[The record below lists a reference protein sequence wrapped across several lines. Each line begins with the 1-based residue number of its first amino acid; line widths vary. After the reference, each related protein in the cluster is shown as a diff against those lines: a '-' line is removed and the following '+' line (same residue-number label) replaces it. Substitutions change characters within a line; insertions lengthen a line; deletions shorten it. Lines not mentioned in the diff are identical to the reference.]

1 MTRRMVRVGISML
14 LVLGLL
20 LGEVTAAVPW
30 GRVQEAEGAA
40 PVVNAI
46 VGFIRILGVFG
57 KRNAVYREAGRTTAE
72 VNAYYDRLIEEAADA
87 RKEIYAQAAA
97 GERLILA
104 RSYIRVEAMLRAE
117 KKAAIRMIEA
127 EKNKARKDFDRTVSK
142 TVVNIIVAAPGPQK
156 IIGDIRQAIR
166 GAREA
171 AVAVQSALEGGKPIE
186 ALGEALSKKVGD
198 VVVVQ
203 ELARGLGSMVGRKID
218 RALGGVAGRMETMI
232 GNLQAGVGEGIDLL
246 DQMDAE
252 VAVHDNRERR
262 PVSLVEDA
270 GMIKEIFTVDRKNPV
285 VDVVASAFAG
295 GAALGGNLGGATR
308 GDMHDR
314 IRDAMVAGRITKIQS
329 IAARSGVGT
338 TYCVAVGKGAYEVAA
353 QQLGQTPQ
361 QARDPERT
369 AYLVCYDNQS
379 GLPVSVR
386 MVEEEIAAPTGE
398 PTAFVVPAGAQIP
411 AGVYIGTI
419 TWHAA
424 IEASMVS
431 INSEIIINVD
441 ADGNVNGTSSGKLVS
456 TTEECQWEDVTG
468 SEYSEIFLSATY
480 TGAMGEVEGVIQ
492 SLELYNIEIH
502 STCPGET
509 TVDPIQLPQA
519 VNIRVDG
526 DTMTGTSTGVAG
538 DETGLFIYTFTATRQ
553 E

>member
-1 MTRRMVRVGISML
+1 MARRMVSLSVSVI

-30 GRVQEAEGAA
+30 SRIQEAEAGV
-40 PVVNAI
+40 PVLNAV
-46 VGFIRILGVFG
+46 VGFIRIFG
-57 KRNAVYREAGRTTAE
+57 AFGTRRAVYREAGRTAAE

-87 RKEIYAQAAA
+87 RKEIYARASA

-142 TVVNIIVAAPGPQK
+142 TIVNVMVAAPGPQK

-171 AVAVQSALEGGKPIE
+171 AVAVQAALEGGKPIE

-198 VVVVQ
+198 VVAVQ

-218 RALGGVAGRMETMI
+218 RALGGVATRVEGMI
-232 GNLQAGVGEGIDLL
+232 GNLQAGVGEGIGLL
-246 DQMDAE
+246 DEMDAE

-270 GMIKEIFTVDRKNPV
+270 GMIKEVFTVDRKNPV
-285 VDVVASAFAG
+285 ADVVASAFAG

-308 GDMHDR
+308 GEMRDR
-314 IRDAMVAGRITKIQS
+314 IRDAMLAGRINRIQS
-329 IAARSGVGT
+329 IVARSGVGT
-338 TYCVAVGKGAYEVAA
+338 TYCIAVGKGAYEVAA

-361 QARDPERT
+361 QARDPERV

-379 GLPVSVR
+379 GVPVLAKLI
-386 MVEEEIAAPTGE
+386 EEKETTAEGE
-398 PTAFVVPAGAQIP
+398 PTEESPMVTPSADNSQLLYPAGQYRAKGYQ
-411 AGVYIGTI
+411 Y
-419 TWHAA
+419 AA
-424 IEASMVS
+424 VS
-431 INSEIIINVD
+431 LD
-441 ADGNVNGTSSGKLVS
+441 
-456 TTEECQWEDVTG
+456 
-468 SEYSEIFLSATY
+468 
-480 TGAMGEVEGVIQ
+480 
-492 SLELYNIEIH
+492 
-502 STCPGET
+502 
-509 TVDPIQLPQA
+509 
-519 VNIRVDG
+519 
-526 DTMTGTSTGVAG
+526 
-538 DETGLFIYTFTATRQ
+538 
-553 E
+553 